1 MPRFHQLQSVLPVHG
16 LAFALTVRAKGA
28 TLVNALVKLNPAPAQ
43 RFNDEFF
50 GSGDKAGLIR
60 ILNP

>member
-1 MPRFHQLQSVLPVHG
+1 
-16 LAFALTVRAKGA
+16 
-28 TLVNALVKLNPAPAQ
+28 VNALVKLNPAPAQ